1 MTRATALLLTTLT
14 GMTGLVYEVTW
25 ERYLAAL
32 VGSHGE
38 ATAAILALFLGGL
51 SLGYAGFGVITGR
64 TLDEPPPGDRRQR
77 LLRLY
82 GLVEGTI
89 GLYALLFP
97 LLFSL
102 AQFVSLRIPPAGGPL
117 QRRWFSRST
126 SCSARS

>member
-1 MTRATALLLTTLT
+1 MTRAIALLLTIFT

-51 SLGYAGFGVITGR
+51 SLGYAGFGLVTAR
-64 TLDEPPPGDRRQR
+64 VLDRAPAGHRRRR

-82 GLVEGTI
+82 GLVEGSI
-89 GLYALLFP
+89 GVYALLFP
-97 LLFSL
+97 FLFSL
-102 AQFVSLRIPPAGGPL
+102 AQFVSLRIPVGLLNGED
-117 QRRWFSRST
+117 
-126 SCSARS
+126 AR